1 MAPIS
6 SAAVLAFGA
15 LACGP
20 TRPPSDEGGPICHT
34 ERVQSELNR
43 TRALWECIGSP
54 NYSSEFTILYDWP
67 KAEPQDIVLVKTL
80 DGMFD
85 RFRILGF

>member
-1 MAPIS
+1 MRAHTP
-6 SAAVLAFGA
+6 L
-15 LACGP
+15 P
-20 TRPPSDEGGPICHT
+20 RTRVGQICHT

-54 NYSSEFTILYDWP
+54 NYSFEFTILYDWP
-67 KAEPQDIVLVKTL
+67 KAEPQDIVLVKTF